1 MRADHSKHTTF
12 GAGLSRR
19 RLLLTGAGLVA
30 AGALPRSLR
39 AQAEAQRLVAGP
51 GRAQVAPAGYPQT
64 DVWAYD
70 GVVPGPTLRLRQG
83 ERLDLVVENRLEQ
96 PTTIHWHGI
105 RLPNEMDGVAHL
117 TQAPIQ
123 PGESFHYSFDCPD
136 AGTFWYHPHFR
147 SFEQVER
154 GLAGALIVEE
164 AEPPQVDRDLL
175 WVLDDWR
182 LTEEAAIAEDFGAFH
197 DISHAG
203 RLGNSATIN
212 GRSPEALAVRRGER
226 LRLRLINVAN
236 ARVFGLDFEGHAPS
250 IIAWDGQPV
259 TPHALPDGRLVLGPG
274 MRADLIIDMTGGPNE
289 TFAVT
294 DSFYPNQTY
303 RLVDIAYEAEVLREE
318 SLGAVPSLSANP
330 VAEPDLEAAERHD
343 LVFAGGM
350 MGGMTGAELD
360 GRQVSP
366 RELMQHGLAWTV
378 NGVAARDHD
387 HRPMLSLRLGR
398 SYVLTLRNDTAWP
411 HPIHLHGH
419 VFRVLSRNGMPTP
432 HGEWQDT
439 VLLMPQEVAEIAFVA
454 DNPGDWMLHCHILE
468 HQLGGMSG
476 VLRVA

>member
-1 MRADHSKHTTF
+1 MWAHDSKHTTL

-19 RLLLTGAGLVA
+19 HLLLTTAGLVA

-51 GRAQVAPAGYPQT
+51 GRAQVAPVGYPQT

-83 ERLDLVVENRLEQ
+83 ERLDLVVENRLEE

-212 GRSPEALAVRRGER
+212 GRSPEPLAVRPGER
-226 LRLRLINVAN
+226 LRLRLVNIAN
-236 ARVFGLDFEGHAPS
+236 ARVFGLNFEGHAPS

-259 TPHALPDGRLVLGPG
+259 APHGLPDGRLVLGPG
-274 MRADLIIDMTGGPNE
+274 MRADLIIDMT
-289 TFAVT
+289 
-294 DSFYPNQTY
+294 
-303 RLVDIAYEAEVLREE
+303 R
-318 SLGAVPSLSANP
+318 
-330 VAEPDLEAAERHD
+330 
-343 LVFAGGM
+343 
-350 MGGMTGAELD
+350 
-360 GRQVSP
+360 
-366 RELMQHGLAWTV
+366 
-378 NGVAARDHD
+378 
-387 HRPMLSLRLGR
+387 
-398 SYVLTLRNDTAWP
+398 
-411 HPIHLHGH
+411 
-419 VFRVLSRNGMPTP
+419 
-432 HGEWQDT
+432 
-439 VLLMPQEVAEIAFVA
+439 
-454 DNPGDWMLHCHILE
+454 
-468 HQLGGMSG
+468 
-476 VLRVA
+476 